1 MASSKSGAGEAAEL
15 RRARESQGPAG
26 YAGACPPESPRS
38 GATSASLLCPWTLA
52 PARSSRGGRRF
63 IAKVCLRRPQPSPWA
78 AAGDGGAGA
87 PRSRPGRAPRLLRC
101 SPLRFP
107 SVGRPELAAADCS
120 RELAGLRE
128 LRGVRCAFALPRHTP
143 PFSSPPLGRV
153 KKTKTGLSS
162 PVPPSAGARNGNP
175 SSPGGAAAWT
185 WRRDPVRERRSA
197 QRLRS
202 RPHRRPLQGVRGRA
216 RVRRR
221 RPQPPATRKR
231 PPPPATA
238 GLPARRRP
246 RLCAESASS
255 PLGLREPSAAEL
267 PADCC
272 SGRSAGDGGVSSGGR
287 GCRKRSGARE
297 HGPRWLAAAAAA
309 AAPGPLRSAPTV
321 SSSRRARGV
330 AGGSHADCSLILLSF
345 SQNVNVLLTHT
356 VLGRRLA

>member
-26 YAGACPPESPRS
+26 YAGACPPEIPRS

-78 AAGDGGAGA
+78 VAGDGGAGA

-107 SVGRPELAAADCS
+107 GVGRLELAADDCS
-120 RELAGLRE
+120 RELAELRE

-143 PFSSPPLGRV
+143 PFSSPLLQRV

-162 PVPPSAGARNGNP
+162 PVPPSAGAKSGNP
-175 SSPGGAAAWT
+175 SSPGGAAVWT
-185 WRRDPVRERRSA
+185 WRRGPVLERRSA
-197 QRLRS
+197 QRPRS
-202 RPHRRPLQGVRGRA
+202 RPHRRPLQGLRGRA

-221 RPQPPATRKR
+221 RPQPPAARKR

-246 RLCAESASS
+246 RFCAESASS
-255 PLGLREPSAAEL
+255 PLGLPESSAAEL
-267 PADCC
+267 PANCC
-272 SGRSAGDGGVSSGGR
+272 SGRSSGDSGVSSGGR
-287 GCRKRSGARE
+287 GCGKRSGARE
-297 HGPRWLAAAAAA
+297 HGPCWLAAAVTAT
-309 AAPGPLRSAPTV
+309 GPLRSAPTV
-321 SSSRRARGV
+321 FSSRRARGV